1 MKLINELIKYLN
13 AYISLLLYIQ
23 SNQNM
28 LIPTKNKKKKEYLQ
42 SNKKQDIKKHQ
53 KNLIDKN

>member
-1 MKLINELIKYLN
+1 MKLINKLIKYLN

-23 SNQNM
+23 FNQNI
-28 LIPTKNKKKKEYLQ
+28 LIPTKNKKKNKYLQ
-42 SNKKQDIKKHQ
+42 SNKKQDIKKDQ